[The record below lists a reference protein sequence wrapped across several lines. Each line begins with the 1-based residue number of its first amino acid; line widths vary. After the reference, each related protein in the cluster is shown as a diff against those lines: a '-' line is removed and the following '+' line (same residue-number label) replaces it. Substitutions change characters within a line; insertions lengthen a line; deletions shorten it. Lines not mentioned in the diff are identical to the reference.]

1 MKNLF
6 FILFSVCT
14 TLSAQTISNITLAY
28 SCPCKVTATYDL
40 DVDTDVLLYFS
51 PDTVAIGWLPATTFS
66 GKEAGI
72 GIIDIWDCEAAGV
85 VYGQFFFKLEAE
97 NQDPDCVM
105 INGVCWATRNVD
117 MPGTFAENPEDAGM
131 FYQWNRNIG
140 WSSTNPMINSNGGNT
155 WDSSYPP
162 GSTWEPA
169 NDPSPS
175 GYRVPTEA
183 ELRDLAESPNVTV
196 GPWTN
201 LNGVNGRWFT
211 DNGGDGLGNAGN
223 SIFLPAAGYRNYFDG
238 TLVNVGTYGRYWS
251 STVHGTYN
259 AWFLGFYNTNVLVD
273 DNDKTYGRSVRPVA
287 E

>member
-28 SCPCKVTATYDL
+28 TCPCKVTATYDL

-85 VYGQFFFKLEAE
+85 VYGQFFFKLEAVPPPP
-97 NQDPDCVM
+97 PDCVM

-131 FYQWNRNIG
+131 FYQWNRRIG
-140 WSSTNPMINSNGGNT
+140 WSSTDPMINSNGDNI
-155 WDSSYPP
+155 WNNILPP
-162 GSTWEPA
+162 SVSIWVPVT
-169 NDPSPS
+169 DPSPP
-175 GYRVPTEA
+175 GYRVPTLG
-183 ELRDLAESPNVTV
+183 ELNNLIDETFVTISPMT
-196 GPWTN
+196 T

-211 DNGGDGLGNAGN
+211 DKNNGN
-223 SIFLPAAGYRNYFDG
+223 SIFLPAAGYRYVGDG
-238 TLVNVGTYGRYWS
+238 TLTSVGMHGGYWS
-251 STVHGTYN
+251 NIGIPIVDFAHYLNFDNGS
-259 AWFLGFYNTNVLVD
+259 ASIAFYHKLF
-273 DNDKTYGRSVRPVA
+273 GLSVRPVA
-287 E
+287 K